1 MNQII
6 FDNISINVILVILIL
21 VILILVVV
29 ILVIAI
35 ATLVIVILRLPGAL
49 LGFLAAAVFMLA
61 VLPILLKAKEDQVM
75 MIMMM

>member
-1 MNQII
+1 MNQI
-6 FDNISINVILVILIL
+6 NVTVILV
-21 VILILVVV
+21 
-29 ILVIAI
+29 I

-75 MIMMM
+75 MMM